1 MKIGFIFPG
10 QGSQYV
16 GMGKDLYEKYD
27 EVKKVYEDASK
38 VLGIDVKQLSFEANE
53 ETLGQ
58 TKNTQIT
65 ILTMSLG
72 ILELLKKEGIDAG
85 VVSGLS
91 LGEYTALIYA
101 GYISFEDGMKIVRKR
116 GELMQENIP
125 TGEWQMA
132 SIIGLEDEA
141 VEQICKEVNTGFV
154 VPANYNCPGQVAIS
168 GEKQAVEVAMEKAK
182 EAGARKVVPLK
193 TSGPFHTE
201 KLKVASDKLREELDK
216 IEIKYND
223 KVKVIKNIDAKPY
236 TEADDIIE
244 ILSKHVMSPVQ
255 YKKTLEEMLQE
266 GVDTFI
272 EIGPG
277 KVLSG
282 FVKRVNKEVKILNI
296 TDCDTLENVISTL
309 KEEM

>member
-1 MKIGFIFPG
+1 M
-10 QGSQYV
+10 
-16 GMGKDLYEKYD
+16 
-27 EVKKVYEDASK
+27 A
-38 VLGIDVKQLSFEANE
+38 
-53 ETLGQ
+53 
-58 TKNTQIT
+58 
-65 ILTMSLG
+65 
-72 ILELLKKEGIDAG
+72 
-85 VVSGLS
+85 SGLS

-101 GYISFEDGMKIVRKR
+101 GYISFEDGIKIVRKR

-255 YKKTLEEMLQE
+255 YKKTLEDMIAE

>member
-27 EVKKVYEDASK
+27 EVKKVYETASEI
-38 VLGIDVKQLSFEANE
+38 LGIDIKELSFEGDE
-53 ETLGQ
+53 ESLGQ
-58 TKNTQIT
+58 TKNTQIA

-72 ILELLKKEGIDAG
+72 ILEILKKENISA
-85 VVSGLS
+85 VMASGLS

-101 GYISFEDGMKIVRKR
+101 GYISFEDGIKIVRKR

-182 EAGARKVVPLK
+182 EARARKVVPLK

-255 YKKTLEEMLQE
+255 YKKTLEDMIAE

-282 FVKRVNKEVKILNI
+282 FVKRVSKEVKILNI
-296 TDCDTLENVISTL
+296 TDCDTLKNTINTL
-309 KEEM
+309 KEEF

>member
-27 EVKKVYEDASK
+27 EVKKVYETASEI
-38 VLGIDVKQLSFEANE
+38 LGIDIKEISFEGDE
-53 ETLGQ
+53 ESLGQ
-58 TKNTQIT
+58 TKNTQIA

-72 ILELLKKEGIDAG
+72 ILEILKKENISA
-85 VVSGLS
+85 VMASGLS

-101 GYISFEDGMKIVRKR
+101 GYISFEDGIKIVRKR

-255 YKKTLEEMLQE
+255 YKKTLEDMIAE

-282 FVKRVNKEVKILNI
+282 FVKRVSKEVKILNI
-296 TDCDTLENVISTL
+296 TDCDTLKNTINTL
-309 KEEM
+309 KEEF

>member
-101 GYISFEDGMKIVRKR
+101 GDISFEDGIKIVRKR
-116 GELMQENIP
+116 GELMQENVP
-125 TGEWQMA
+125 AGEWQMA
-132 SIIGLEDEA
+132 SIIGLDDEV

-168 GEKQAVEVAMEKAK
+168 GEKQAVEIAMEKAK

-201 KLKVASDKLREELDK
+201 KLKVASSKLKEELDK
-216 IEIKYND
+216 VEIEYNN
-223 KVKVIKNIDAKPY
+223 KIKVIKNIDAKAY
-236 TEADDIIE
+236 TETDNIRE

>member
-27 EVKKVYEDASK
+27 EVKKVYETASEI
-38 VLGIDVKQLSFEANE
+38 LGIDIKELSFEGDE
-53 ETLGQ
+53 ESLGQ
-58 TKNTQIT
+58 TKNTQIA

-72 ILELLKKEGIDAG
+72 ILEILKKENISA
-85 VVSGLS
+85 VMASGLS

-101 GYISFEDGMKIVRKR
+101 GYISFEDGIKIVRKR

-255 YKKTLEEMLQE
+255 YKKTLEDMIAE

-282 FVKRVNKEVKILNI
+282 FVKRVSKEVKILNI
-296 TDCDTLENVISTL
+296 TDCDTLKNTINTL
-309 KEEM
+309 KEEF